1 MDVKTK
7 GGLSPLIDRISRR
20 VWSADIDAGHSEA
33 AKVSQQW
40 TGPRSQI
47 DDEPEIHDHGGRNVE
62 DEGESENGIVH
73 PAYGLISPL
82 DCYSPTP
89 IDSAPGD
96 HGSLALL
103 SSG

>member
-40 TGPRSQI
+40 TGWRSQI
-47 DDEPEIHDHGGRNVE
+47 DDEPEEDDHSGGNAD
-62 DEGESENGIVH
+62 DEREREYGIV
-73 PAYGLISPL
+73 PVYGIDQSVGPL
-82 DCYSPTP
+82 RPLCQ
-89 IDSAPGD
+89 
-96 HGSLALL
+96 
-103 SSG
+103 